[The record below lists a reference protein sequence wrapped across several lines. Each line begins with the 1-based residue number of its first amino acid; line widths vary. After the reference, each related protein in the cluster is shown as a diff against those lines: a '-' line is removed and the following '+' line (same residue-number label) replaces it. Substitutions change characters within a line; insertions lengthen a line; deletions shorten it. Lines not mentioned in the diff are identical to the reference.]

1 MPRSKYEAIYRDLKQ
16 KIENNEFASHAL
28 LPSEH
33 ALVQEYDCSRNTV
46 RRAIAQLVS
55 DGYVQT
61 LQGKGVRNIYR
72 PVDQAAFT
80 IGGIES
86 FKESSARNHKW
97 GVTRVLQFMELT
109 SDEKIERRTGF
120 PAGTQLY
127 YIQRLHYLDG
137 KPLIINH
144 NYFLKD
150 AVPGLTPQIASDS
163 IYEYLEKELHMTI
176 VNSQRV
182 MTVEKITQIDE
193 KYLEMDVNDYNCV
206 AVVSSH
212 TYNSDGV
219 MFEFTQSRHRPDYFR
234 FQDNAV
240 RRAPDPAQARSAG

>member
-16 KIENNEFASHAL
+16 KIENNEFASQSL

-33 ALVQEYDCSRNTV
+33 ALVREYDCSRNTV

-80 IGGIES
+80 MGGIES
-86 FKESSARNHKW
+86 FKESSARNHKH
-97 GVTRVLQFMELT
+97 GLTRILQFTELT
-109 SDEKIERRTGF
+109 ADEKIERRTGF
-120 PAGTQLY
+120 PAGVPLY

-144 NYFLKD
+144 NYFLKS

-163 IYEYLEKELHMTI
+163 IYEYLETKLHMTI

-193 KYLEMDVNDYNCV
+193 KYLEMDINNYNCV

-212 TYNSDGV
+212 TYNSDGI

-240 RRAPDPAQARSAG
+240 RRSPELSHSRNPG

>member
-1 MPRSKYEAIYRDLKQ
+1 MGSDTMPKNKYELIYKDLKQ
-16 KIENNEFASHAL
+16 KIENEEFSYQEL

-33 ALVQEYDCSRNTV
+33 TLVQTYGCSRNTI
-46 RRAIAQLVS
+46 RRAISQLVT

-61 LQGKGVRNIYR
+61 LQGKGVRNIFR
-72 PVDQAAFT
+72 PVEQTSFT

-86 FKESSARNHKW
+86 FRESAARNHQT
-97 GVTRVLQFMELT
+97 GRTEVLCFMELT
-109 SDEKIERRTGF
+109 ADEKISRRTDF
-120 PAGTQLY
+120 PVGTELY
-127 YIQRLHYLDG
+127 YLQRLHYLDE

-144 NYFLKD
+144 NYFLKS
-150 AVPGLTPQIASDS
+150 AVPGLTPEIASHS
-163 IYEYLEKELHMTI
+163 IYDYLEHTLHMTI
-176 VNSQRV
+176 VNSRRV

-193 KYLEMDVNDYNCV
+193 KYLHMVANDYNCM

-240 RRAPDPAQARSAG
+240 RK

>member
-1 MPRSKYEAIYRDLKQ
+1 MIKLPKSKYESIYKDLKY
-16 KIENNEFASHAL
+16 KIESGEFVYQQL

-33 ALVQEYDCSRNTV
+33 NLVLTYNCSRNTV
-46 RRAIAQLVS
+46 RRAVGQLVT

-61 LQGKGVRNIYR
+61 MQGKGVRNIFR
-72 PVDQAAFT
+72 PVEQTSYT

-86 FKESSARNHKW
+86 FKESSLRNHKS
-97 GVTRVLQFMELT
+97 GRTRVLQFMELIT
-109 SDEKIERRTGF
+109 DEKISRRTGF
-120 PAGTQLY
+120 PVGSEIY
-127 YIQRLHYLDG
+127 YIQRLHYLDE

-144 NYFLKD
+144 NYFLKS
-150 AVPGLTPQIASDS
+150 AVPGLTPKIAENS
-163 IYEYLEKELHMTI
+163 IYEYLENTLHMTI

-193 KYLEMDVNDYNCV
+193 KYLELDVNDYNCM

-212 TYNSDGV
+212 TYNSDGI

-234 FQDNAV
+234 FQDNAIRKPV
-240 RRAPDPAQARSAG
+240 V

>member
-1 MPRSKYEAIYRDLKQ
+1 MPKSKYEAIYRDLKE
-16 KIENNEFASHAL
+16 KIENNEFACQSL

-33 ALVQEYDCSRNTV
+33 VLVQEYNCSRNTV
-46 RRAIAQLVS
+46 RRAIAQLAS

-72 PVDQAAFT
+72 PVEQTAFT

-97 GVTRVLQFMELT
+97 GVTKVLQFMELT
-109 SDEKIERRTGF
+109 ADEKISERTGF
-120 PAGTQLY
+120 PAGTELY

-137 KPLIINH
+137 RPLIINH
-144 NYFLKD
+144 NYFLKS
-150 AVPGLTPQIASDS
+150 AVPGLTPEIASDS
-163 IYEYLEKELHMTI
+163 IYEYLENHLHVTI
-176 VNSQRV
+176 VNSQRI

-193 KYLEMDVNDYNCV
+193 KYLEMNVNDYNCV

-240 RRAPDPAQARSAG
+240 RKATQKAGIL

>member
-1 MPRSKYEAIYRDLKQ
+1 MPKAKYDYIYKDLKE
-16 KIENNEFASHAL
+16 KIETEFYGYQQM
-28 LPSEH
+28 LPSENEF
-33 ALVQEYDCSRNTV
+33 VKEYGCSRNTV
-46 RRAIAQLVS
+46 RRALAELAS
-55 DGYVQT
+55 EGYIQSM
-61 LQGKGVRNIYR
+61 QGKGVRNIYR

-240 RRAPDPAQARSAG
+240 RRAPEPAQAKSAG

>member
-1 MPRSKYEAIYRDLKQ
+1 MPKNKYESIYRDLKNR
-16 KIENNEFASHAL
+16 IETNEFSYGDF

-33 ALVQEYDCSRNTV
+33 TMVQTYGCSRNTI
-46 RRAIAQLVS
+46 RRAVSQLVA

-61 LQGKGVRNIYR
+61 LQGKGVRNIFR
-72 PVDQAAFT
+72 PVEQASFT
-80 IGGIES
+80 TGGIES
-86 FKESSARNHKW
+86 FRESSLRNHRK
-97 GVTRVLQFMELT
+97 GRTKVLQFMELT
-109 SDEKIERRTGF
+109 ADEKIAGRTGF
-120 PAGTQLY
+120 PVGAELY
-127 YIQRLHYLDG
+127 YIQRLHFMDE

-144 NYFLKD
+144 NYFLKS
-150 AVPGLTPQIASDS
+150 AAPGLTPEIAENS
-163 IYEYLEKELHMTI
+163 IYEYLENVLHMTI

-193 KYLEMDVNDYNCV
+193 KYLHINVNDYNCM

-234 FQDNAV
+234 FQSNAV
-240 RRAPDPAQARSAG
+240 RKTV